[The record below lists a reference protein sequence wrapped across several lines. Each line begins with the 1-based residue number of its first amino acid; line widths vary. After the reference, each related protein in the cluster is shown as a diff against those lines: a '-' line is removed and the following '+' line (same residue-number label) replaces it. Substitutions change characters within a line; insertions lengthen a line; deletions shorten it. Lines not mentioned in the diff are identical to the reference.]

1 MSSLRLLLQNVI
13 LNLETFLFY
22 DSYDFFLRK
31 HSHKKLRGS
40 LITSTSPPCAAIRG
54 TQVQVQL

>member
-22 DSYDFFLRK
+22 DSYDF
-31 HSHKKLRGS
+31 KKLRGS